1 MKNHIMTLN
10 NDCFTLIKNGTKTIE
25 MRLYDEKRKTVLK
38 GDCITFINNGNCKNH
53 LKVKVLE
60 IYKYKNFN
68 DLYEQ
73 FNKIKLGYSYDDYA
87 AADDMEQYYS
97 KEDIKRYGVV
107 GIEIK
112 VVNE

>member
-1 MKNHIMTLN
+1 MENHIMTLN
-10 NDCFTLIKNGTKTIE
+10 NDCFILIKNGTKTIE
-25 MRLYDEKRKTVLK
+25 MRLNDEKRKTVLK
-38 GDCITFINNGNCKNH
+38 GDYITFINNDDCKNQ

-73 FNKIKLGYSYDDYA
+73 FNKIKLGYSYDDFA
-87 AADDMEQYYS
+87 TPDDMDQYYS
-97 KEDIKRYGVV
+97 KEDIKRYEVV

>member
-25 MRLYDEKRKTVLK
+25 IRLYDEKRKTVLK
-38 GDCITFINNGNCKNH
+38 GDYITFINNGNCKNQ
-53 LKVKVLE
+53 LKVKVLD
-60 IYKYKNFN
+60 IHKYKNFN

-73 FNKIKLGYSYDDYA
+73 FNKIKLGYSYDDFA
-87 AADDMEQYYS
+87 APDDMEQYYS

-107 GIEIK
+107 GIEIT